1 MERPSFPL
9 PEGRSDYSLHL
20 SHIDW
25 NPRSR
30 GGIHVQISAFVEEGG
45 MAMAASA
52 SLRPDSL
59 LRRHLCT
66 TERSPVTR
74 GYRFMSLLSVDRG
87 YVERREDEH
96 TLRVFT

>member
-1 MERPSFPL
+1 
-9 PEGRSDYSLHL
+9 
-20 SHIDW
+20 
-25 NPRSR
+25 
-30 GGIHVQISAFVEEGG
+30 

-96 TLRVFT
+96 TPRVFAYSVLLRVLLPCVPVVCGLSTCCCVSWHARAVCEG